1 MNPARKIIGALI
13 IIIFGL
19 PTLFAMIW
27 AVGLIRATVSPELMS
42 DLPRE
47 VIAEVPRLTD
57 EIFQAAQD
65 PSITSDGT
73 TRAWALAVAKAGV
86 SPRDV
91 LAKTG
96 LLDWMQNEL
105 STSLRE
111 VGRVLRGE
119 RQPREIRIDLRPLKE
134 ALLHPEFENFLK
146 QTLDSLPPCNEQ
158 GEESWRR
165 YALAG
170 REERRLPPPCRPSL
184 ATAFDVARAERKKVV
199 DDLPEDIQVFGL
211 SDVRALRYFPFGLLG
226 TVQFFSYL
234 LFLIPAA
241 FIFLGALIAA
251 SSPSGF
257 LKWSGVSIFAGS
269 LPVLA
274 LSQFTRQV
282 THWAGRYG
290 TFHWGESWGG
300 EFHDLVFDKLDWIGT
315 RLVDGLMSPVVTVAG
330 IVCVVGIVLFAISFS
345 VRSTP
350 KKKIV

>member
-1 MNPARKIIGALI
+1 MNAARKIIGALI

-27 AVGLIRATVSPELMS
+27 AVGLIRATTSPELMS

-57 EIFQAAQD
+57 EVFQAAQD
-65 PSITSDGT
+65 PNITTDET
-73 TRAWALAVAKAGV
+73 TRAWAQAAAKTGI

-96 LLDWMQNEL
+96 VLDWMQNEL
-105 STSLRE
+105 SASLRE
-111 VGRVLRGE
+111 VGQVLRGE
-119 RQPREIRIDLRPLKE
+119 KRPREIRIDLTPLKT
-134 ALLHPEFENFLK
+134 ALLHPEVERFLTA
-146 QTLDSLPPCNEQ
+146 TLQNLPPCDER
-158 GEESWRR
+158 GEESWRQFATSAPR
-165 YALAG
+165 D
-170 REERRLPPPCRPSL
+170 RQLPACRPSVEGVEGIL
-184 ATAFDVARAERKKVV
+184 RAERQRAV
-199 DDLPEDIQVFGL
+199 DDIPDDVKFFGDM
-211 SDVRALRYFPFGLLG
+211 DVRVLRYFPFGLVK

-234 LFLIPAA
+234 LFLIPAV

-274 LSQFTRQV
+274 LSQFTKQV
-282 THWAGRYG
+282 THWAARYG
-290 TFHWGESWGG
+290 TFHWGERWSG
-300 EFHDLVFDKLDWIGT
+300 EFHNLVFDKLDWIGT
-315 RLVDGLMSPVVTVAG
+315 RIVDGLMSPVVTVAG
-330 IVCVVGIVLFAISFS
+330 IVCVVGIILFAVSFS

-350 KKKIV
+350 KRKIV